1 MQMTKIIGAMA
12 LVATAFTGV
21 MASPAEAHWK
31 RKNHYH
37 GSNYDNDDYYERRGY
52 RDRRDDRRYSYR
64 GCDRGNG
71 GTAIGAVAGGLIG
84 NEVARRGDKTIG
96 TILGAAVGAVAGRA
110 IDKANDPCRRR
121 R

>member
-1 MQMTKIIGAMA
+1 MQMTKTIGAMA
-12 LVATAFTGV
+12 LVATAMTGV

-37 GSNYDNDDYYERRGY
+37 ESSYDNDDYYERRGY

-71 GTAIGAVAGGLIG
+71 GTAIGAVVGGVSDAVVVDVRCRAQVDAAM
-84 NEVARRGDKTIG
+84 EVGD
-96 TILGAAVGAVAGRA
+96 
-110 IDKANDPCRRR
+110 PPECRCPQR
-121 R
+121 